1 MKSTM
6 YLPLNFPTRTR
17 KLPNGVISGMT
28 RRMFK
33 GGAEYFLSATA

>member
-6 YLPLNFPTRTR
+6 YLPLNSYKDKETTEWSNFGYDRA
-17 KLPNGVISGMT
+17 NVQG
-28 RRMFK
+28 